1 MNDLRYAIRTL
12 LRSPGFTAVAVLTLA
27 LGIGANTAMFAVVN
41 GVLLKPLPF
50 RNAERLMLV
59 HLTFPDREAGVVR
72 EGVWSYPK
80 YRTFLDLQQSF
91 DSTALFASRDL
102 SVSGD
107 GAPERVRGEVITD
120 RYPGLLGVA
129 PILGRSFTGV
139 EAHRE
144 GEQPVAILSHSLWT
158 RRYAEDPSIL
168 GRRIQID
175 ATTYTVVGVL
185 PPGFQGLSGNAELW
199 VPFAVYEPRFLT
211 QAYAHGYFQI
221 ARRKTGVPEEAAV
234 AAVGV
239 AGAQLAARY
248 GLYGG
253 DRAGA
258 IARSLYSSRIEGDL
272 RLAALML
279 LGAVAAV
286 LLIACV
292 NLTNLFIAKAL
303 GRRRETAVRLAIGA
317 SRLQVARQFIAE
329 SALLTAAGTMVGLM
343 FASALLS
350 LASSLL
356 PSSDAF
362 FRMAVA
368 PGSTRIS
375 GAQGLT
381 LVGASMIGLD
391 AMTVLAGCATATV
404 VAVLVAVFPA
414 MQASALRPLDTLR
427 GGRGTKRSDRLG
439 GFGTRGILVTA
450 QITLALVL
458 LAGAGLMLTS
468 VARLH
473 STAIGV
479 EAEGVLTARID
490 LPQASY
496 NNERRFAFYSE
507 LLSRVGSLPGVRSV
521 GLANCPPVSGGC
533 SSTSIG
539 FERGR
544 HKARPGAPVAGVH
557 WASPDYFSTAGIRLV
572 RGRLFDE
579 TDRVGRSKV
588 VVINQ
593 AAARRFWPNDDP
605 IGKSV
610 TLGQGGFED
619 GAEVIGIVE
628 NVRYTAIEQPAEPDA
643 YIPLLQ
649 SPQSRVRMFIRTEGT
664 AETLIPAVRR
674 EVAAIDP
681 SLPLSEVRTMDER
694 IGEAMWRTRL
704 AAWVLSGF
712 ALLAVVLTAVGIFGV
727 MAQTVA
733 QETRDI
739 GVRMALGAQ
748 RSEVLR
754 LVLSR
759 AAMVTSAGVVI
770 GVGAGVG
777 VSRLAGALLYEVAPG
792 DPMTFAAVALLLVL
806 VALGASYVPARRATR
821 VDPVVAL
828 RYE

>member
-1 MNDLRYAIRTL
+1 M
-12 LRSPGFTAVAVLTLA
+12 
-27 LGIGANTAMFAVVN
+27 
-41 GVLLKPLPF
+41 
-50 RNAERLMLV
+50 
-59 HLTFPDREAGVVR
+59 
-72 EGVWSYPK
+72 
-80 YRTFLDLQQSF
+80 
-91 DSTALFASRDL
+91 
-102 SVSGD
+102 
-107 GAPERVRGEVITD
+107 
-120 RYPGLLGVA
+120 
-129 PILGRSFTGV
+129 
-139 EAHRE
+139 
-144 GEQPVAILSHSLWT
+144 
-158 RRYAEDPSIL
+158 
-168 GRRIQID
+168 
-175 ATTYTVVGVL
+175 
-185 PPGFQGLSGNAELW
+185 
-199 VPFAVYEPRFLT
+199 T
-211 QAYAHGYFQI
+211 QAYAHGYFLV
-221 ARRKTGVPEEAAV
+221 ARRKADLPEEAAIS
-234 AAVGV
+234 AVRV

-248 GLYGG
+248 PLYGSEST
-253 DRAGA
+253 GA
-258 IARSLYSSRIEGDL
+258 TARSLSSSRIEGDL

-279 LGAVAAV
+279 LGAVATV

-317 SRLQVARQFIAE
+317 SRLQVARQFVIE
-329 SALLTAAGTMVGLM
+329 SALLTVAGTVVGLV

-350 LASSLL
+350 LAAALL

-368 PGSTRIS
+368 PGSTRVA

-381 LVGASMIGLD
+381 MVGASMIGLD
-391 AMTVLAGCATATV
+391 AGTVLAGCATATV
-404 VAVLVAVFPA
+404 VAVLIAVFPA

-427 GGRGTKRSDRLG
+427 GGRGTKHSERLG

-450 QITLALVL
+450 QITMALVL
-458 LAGAGLMLTS
+458 LAGAGLMLRSVTRLQATS
-468 VARLH
+468 
-473 STAIGV
+473 IGV
-479 EAEGVLTARID
+479 KSEGVLTARID

-496 NNERRFAFYSE
+496 NNERRLVFYSE
-507 LLSRVGSLPGVRSV
+507 LLSRVGGLPGVRSV

-533 SSTSIG
+533 SSTVIG

-544 HKARPGAPVAGVH
+544 HKARPGAPGAGVH

-579 TDRVGRSKV
+579 TDRAGRPKV
-588 VVINQ
+588 VVINE

-628 NVRYTAIEQPAEPDA
+628 DVRYTAIEQAAEPDA

-664 AETLIPAVRR
+664 AETIVAAVRR
-674 EVAAIDP
+674 EVAAIDA
-681 SLPLSEVRTMDER
+681 SLPLSEVRTLEER

-739 GVRMALGAQ
+739 GVRLALGAQ
-748 RSEVLR
+748 TSEVTR
-754 LVLSR
+754 LVLGR
-759 AAMVTSAGVVI
+759 VATLTAAGVVL
-770 GVGAGVG
+770 GLATGLAVTRVAG
-777 VSRLAGALLYEVAPG
+777 SLLYRVEPG
-792 DPMTFAAVALLLVL
+792 DPVTFAAVAALLVC
-806 VALGASYVPARRATR
+806 VALGASYVPLRRATR